1 MRKVLPFAPFAVTT
15 HQYFNFYKIAF
26 RQNYPISNASD
37 VPEDYYKI
45 MQLEKKHSVKM
56 SVGKNMQLIKK
67 NASQQ
72 RVMRLRKLYV
82 MLKLMKM
89 TENIKR

>member
-1 MRKVLPFAPFAVTT
+1 MPAMYLRIIIKLC
-15 HQYFNFYKIAF
+15 NWK
-26 RQNYPISNASD
+26 
-37 VPEDYYKI
+37 
-45 MQLEKKHSVKM
+45 KKHSVKM

>member
-15 HQYFNFYKIAF
+15 HQYFYFYKIAF

-45 MQLEKKHSVKM
+45 MQLEKK
-56 SVGKNMQLIKK
+56 NIL
-67 NASQQ
+67 
-72 RVMRLRKLYV
+72 LR
-82 MLKLMKM
+82 
-89 TENIKR
+89 